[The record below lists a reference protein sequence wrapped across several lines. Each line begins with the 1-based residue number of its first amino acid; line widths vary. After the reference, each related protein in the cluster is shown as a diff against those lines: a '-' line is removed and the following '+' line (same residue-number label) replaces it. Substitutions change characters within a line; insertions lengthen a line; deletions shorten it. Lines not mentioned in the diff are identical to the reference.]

1 MKTAIPSTAKDT
13 QNPASSHQ
21 RSLPSPRSGR
31 LAQLAAMMNQSPQ
44 VQAQL
49 KLSDEIQNGERVQNQ
64 LALAAQTN
72 QAPVAQPRLKE
83 EEAAQ
88 REEAPTPNRTGLP
101 DQLKT
106 GVENLSG
113 ISLDDVKVHHNSAK
127 PAQLNALAYAQ
138 GTDIHVAPGQEQ
150 HLPHEAWHVVQQ
162 AQGRVQPTIQLKNGV
177 PVNADDRLEQEADV
191 LGAKAL
197 EAGQDA
203 SPAREIAV
211 HGLSHGHPNQAAA
224 PGSAL
229 TQSGLTGVVTQRALA
244 TDADILKQKT
254 STFNWTS
261 FRGKRTSA
269 HDGTATEQGRGAK
282 LSTGTA
288 IRTKVQ
294 WGPVDAASGEGTH
307 MEAIVGPDHNLGSP
321 PSAKGATSRVQALAA
336 LSEQSYISG
345 HLMNEKL
352 GGPGDE
358 SRNLTAI
365 SGSANTL
372 QSSNIEKY
380 VRDPVNEAGEWMK
393 YKVDVTYT
401 DDVKSSPP
409 ANPRLVAALQANA
422 KGLRTKPIPGSSEVN
437 VVVRYAS
444 KLEASWHPLDVEGG
458 FAARAET
465 RVINIQSPLAHI
477 GGQSEVRETAK
488 TGVAS
493 GKAAAKT
500 NILAEELVLTKSD
513 LLKHVVTSRAPL
525 ALRIQQLKD
534 NIEALEGS
542 VEEWQGA
549 MVKLTEEAKA
559 AGKSAAYN
567 YGAAEV
573 LADNNLGLRVPK
585 PEIIDVPGY
594 QGALLEGEKAGR
606 AAGQLYVDGYNAG
619 KDAGWA
625 DDEGSYFKRDKDY
638 VAGYDRGYKEG
649 TNAGD
654 YSQGRK
660 YVFFGMALVLDKN
673 TIGQN
678 IAESLRGA
686 TTVELTGN
694 WLLNWGRRWYEV
706 RVIATSDW
714 RVNLDPRKEG
724 YWNGLGWMNRRW
736 LMRGI

>member
-1 MKTAIPSTAKDT
+1 MKTAITSAAKDT
-13 QNPASSHQ
+13 QNPASSPQ
-21 RSLPSPRSGR
+21 RSLPSPGSGR
-31 LAQLAAMMNQSPQ
+31 LGQLAAIMNQGPQ

-64 LALAAQTN
+64 LALAAQMN
-72 QAPVAQPRLKE
+72 QAPVAQQRLKE
-83 EEAAQ
+83 EEPAQ
-88 REEAPTPNRTGLP
+88 REEASNPNRTGLP
-101 DQLKT
+101 DQLKA
-106 GVENLSG
+106 GVEHLSG
-113 ISLDDVKVHHNSAK
+113 ISLDDVKVHYNSAK

-150 HLPHEAWHVVQQ
+150 HLPHETWHVVQQ
-162 AQGRVQPTIQLKNGV
+162 AQGRVQPTIQLKDGV
-177 PVNADDRLEQEADV
+177 PVNDDDRLEQEAGV
-191 LGAKAL
+191 LGARAL
-197 EAGQDA
+197 EARQDA
-203 SPAREIAV
+203 SPAREISD
-211 HGLSHGHPNQAAA
+211 GLSHGHPNQAAA
-224 PGSAL
+224 PESAL
-229 TQSGLTGVVTQRALA
+229 TTSDLTGVVAQRALA

-254 STFNWTS
+254 ATFNWTS
-261 FRGKRTSA
+261 FRGKRKNA
-269 HDGTATEQGRGAK
+269 NDGTATEEGRGAK

-288 IRTKVQ
+288 IRTSVQ
-294 WGPVDAASGEGTH
+294 WGPLDAASGEGTH

-321 PSAKGATSRVQALAA
+321 PSAQGATRRVQAFAA
-336 LSEQSYISG
+336 LSGQSYISG

-380 VRDPVNEAGEWMK
+380 VRDPVNEEGAWMK
-393 YKVDVTYT
+393 YKVGVTYT
-401 DDVKSSPP
+401 DDVKSSDP
-409 ANPRLVAALQANA
+409 ANPNLLAALQANA
-422 KGLRTKPIPGSSEVN
+422 KGLRTEPIPGSSKVN
-437 VVVRYAS
+437 VFVRHAS
-444 KLEASWHPLDVEGG
+444 KLEASWYPLDVAGG

-477 GGQSEVRETAK
+477 GGQSEVKATAK

-542 VEEWQGA
+542 AGEWQGA
-549 MVKLTEEAKA
+549 MAKLTEEAKV
-559 AGKSAAYN
+559 AGKDAAYS
-567 YGAAEV
+567 YGLAEV
-573 LADNNLGLRVPK
+573 LADNLLGFRALK

-594 QGALLEGEKAGR
+594 QDALIEGEKAGR
-606 AAGQLYVDGYNAG
+606 AAGQLYVDGYKAG

-625 DDEGSYFKRDKDY
+625 DDKKSYFRPDKEY
-638 VAGYDRGYKEG
+638 VAGYDRGYEEG
-649 TNAGD
+649 RNSGD

-678 IAESLRGA
+678 ITESLRGA

-694 WLLNWGRRWYEV
+694 WLVHSGRRWYEV
-706 RVIATSDW
+706 RVISTSDV

-736 LMRGI
+736 LMKGI

>member
-64 LALAAQTN
+64 FALAAQTN

-83 EEAAQ
+83 EEPAQ
-88 REEAPTPNRTGLP
+88 REEAPNLNRTGLP
-101 DQLKT
+101 DQLKA

-113 ISLDDVKVHHNSAK
+113 ISLDGVKVHYNSAK

-177 PVNADDRLEQEADV
+177 PVNDDDRLEQEADV
-191 LGAKAL
+191 LGARAL

-203 SPAREIAV
+203 SPAREIPI
-211 HGLSHGHPNQAAA
+211 HGLSYGHPNQAAA
-224 PGSAL
+224 PGSAV
-229 TQSGLTGVVTQRALA
+229 TQSDLTGVIAQRALA

-261 FRGKRTSA
+261 FRGKRENA
-269 HDGTATEQGRGAK
+269 DDGTAKEKGRGAK

-288 IRTKVQ
+288 IKTSVQ

-321 PSAKGATSRVQALAA
+321 PSAKGATSRVRAFAA
-336 LSEQSYISG
+336 LSGQSYISG

-380 VRDPVNEAGEWMK
+380 VRDPVNEGGEWMK
-393 YKVDVTYT
+393 YKVGVTYT
-401 DDVKSSPP
+401 DDVKPSHP
-409 ANPRLVAALQANA
+409 ANPNLLAALQANA
-422 KGLRTKPIPGSSEVN
+422 KGLRTEPIPGSKVN
-437 VVVRYAS
+437 VFVRYAS
-444 KLEASWHPLDVEGG
+444 KLEASWYPLDVEGG
-458 FAARAET
+458 FAARAKT
-465 RVINIQSPLAHI
+465 RVINIQSPLADI
-477 GGQSEVRETAK
+477 GGQSEVRKKAK

-542 VEEWQGA
+542 AGEWQGA
-549 MVKLTEEAKA
+549 MAKLTEEAKA
-559 AGKSAAYN
+559 AGKDAAYS
-567 YGAAEV
+567 YGLAEV
-573 LADNNLGLRVPK
+573 LADNNLGFRALK

-594 QGALLEGEKAGR
+594 QDALLEGEKAGR
-606 AAGQLYVDGYNAG
+606 AAGQLYVDGYIAG

-625 DDEGSYFKRDKDY
+625 DDHKSYFKPDKEY
-638 VAGYDRGYKEG
+638 VAGYDRGYEEG
-649 TNAGD
+649 RNAGD

-678 IAESLRGA
+678 ITESLRGA
-686 TTVELTGN
+686 TTVELTGH
-694 WLLNWGRRWYEV
+694 WLVHSGRRWYGV
-706 RVIATSDW
+706 RVISTSDW

-736 LMRGI
+736 LMKGI